1 MLKLKECSSF
11 THAKSDKRVNQ
22 DSILTP
28 TRCDDGFLFAVADGV
43 GSYKGSD
50 LASMAAVEYL
60 EKSHLSKARLISP
73 DLFEGVLSKVKE
85 LSNYDPEYEVASTTL
100 TYAYVNS
107 NEIIIGHIGDC
118 RAYVKQG
125 NKLVQLTKDH
135 TQHQMLIDQKVYTKA
150 QLKNASGK
158 NLITTAISQVVPMKP
173 EFFSFKVSDYVDD
186 LQDLTIYL
194 MSDGAHAYW
203 EQNPRFSPNTMK
215 NVTKLSNSL
224 LRRIERKGAKDDYSL
239 VSCTFAIS

>member
-1 MLKLKECSSF
+1 MGKSKPKKQDLLFLAECRTDTVPVIMRKLDLFLESNGERRYLVDSF
-11 THAKSDKRVNQ
+11 
-22 DSILTP
+22 
-28 TRCDDGFLFAVADGV
+28 FANSAFP
-43 GSYKGSD
+43 
-50 LASMAAVEYL
+50 
-60 EKSHLSKARLISP
+60 SKAL
-73 DLFEGVLSKVKE
+73 
-85 LSNYDPEYEVASTTL
+85 NDPEYEVASTTL

-118 RAYVKQG
+118 RAHVKQG

-239 VSCTFAIS
+239 VSCTFSIS